1 MKEAQFTCIVCPK
14 SCAVTVTDR
23 DGELSISGYECKRG
37 MDHARDEYLHPMRML
52 TATVKIVGGDFP
64 RLGVIGTREVPRDQ
78 LLSCLQEVY
87 RVTARAP
94 IAAGDVLIPNIQGTG
109 CDVVAAMSMDKAQ

>member
-64 RLGVIGTREVPRDQ
+64 RLGVIGTREVQMCIRDR
-78 LLSCLQEVY
+78 LYAELREKVHKKIY
-87 RVTARAP
+87 PTMKP
-94 IAAGDVLIPNIQGTG
+94 IFDDLVELTG
-109 CDVVAAMSMDKAQ
+109 QK